1 MSSATHSAAETDSS
15 NTHGSITKNL
25 MHYTPSVLFRNVVG
39 ILNTLI
45 RPKLLNPHGFGL
57 WSLLNS
63 IPDYS
68 RYLHLGCRDYMR
80 FAVPRLEAQ
89 GDTDAIHR
97 VEASVFWGSL
107 APNMGVAVA
116 LLILSATS
124 SFATDVRVGL
134 VAMAF
139 LTVLTCLYEFYVTLM
154 KGHQMFRALSRGMYL
169 RNTVQ
174 LSLSVL
180 LMIYLGIYGLF
191 IALPVTTLV
200 GLIYLRSQCSFNPL
214 KGFSWPTY
222 FELVREGWPL
232 TAFTFLMT
240 LMITSGRLL
249 VAGWLTTE
257 EVGYYALSTLAL
269 GGMLNF
275 PGAAREVVE
284 PRMMQELDS
293 LQGEAVLDRYL
304 YRPLIINACYLPL
317 IIAPLYFMIPPL
329 IERLLPQ
336 YTPGI
341 VPLQIVLFGFYFL
354 AVFYPMRGIIVANR
368 RQKAAALLAAVSVLI
383 NVGLSL
389 AVLQAGFGIIGVAVA
404 NSASYA
410 ILLFLMAGLLKW
422 RCNIHFP
429 IEKIWLVI
437 ASFLLLCL
445 AILASLH
452 LIQPLTGS
460 GFIGSAIQAA
470 LLLGAGLILVTIAEY
485 KVPLLKGM
493 SPLSILRMMLRKRS
507 NSNPTP

>member
-1 MSSATHSAAETDSS
+1 MIQRMPPTTQPAEETAPSH
-15 NTHGSITKNL
+15 THGSVTKNL
-25 MHYTPSVLFRNVVG
+25 IHYTPSVLFRNVVG

-89 GDTDAIHR
+89 GDTDAIRR

-107 APNMGVAVA
+107 TPNVGVAIA
-116 LLILSATS
+116 LLILATSS

-134 VAMAF
+134 VAMAL

-180 LMIYLGIYGLF
+180 LMMYLGIYGLF
-191 IALPVTTLV
+191 IALPVTTLI
-200 GLIYLRSQCSFNPL
+200 GLFYLRRQCSFNPL
-214 KGFSWPTY
+214 TGFSWSTY
-222 FELVREGWPL
+222 RELVREGWPL
-232 TAFTFLMT
+232 TAFTFIMT

-249 VAGWLTTE
+249 VVGWLSTE

-304 YRPLIINACYLPL
+304 YRPLVINACYLPL
-317 IIAPLYFMIPPL
+317 IIAPLYFLLPPL
-329 IERLLPQ
+329 IEWLLPQ
-336 YTPGI
+336 YTQGI
-341 VPLQIVLFGFYFL
+341 VPLQTVLFGFYFL

-368 RQKAAALLAAVSVLI
+368 LQKAAALLAGVGLLI

-389 AVLQAGFGIIGVAVA
+389 LALKMGTGIIGVATA
-404 NSASYA
+404 NSISYA
-410 ILLFLMAGLLKW
+410 IL
-422 RCNIHFP
+422 
-429 IEKIWLVI
+429 
-437 ASFLLLCL
+437 FLLM
-445 AILASLH
+445 
-452 LIQPLTGS
+452 
-460 GFIGSAIQAA
+460 AA
-470 LLLGAGLILVTIAEY
+470 LLQRQRNIRFPFAKIWPVLVAFPLLCASVWASRLWIEPWVGSGWVGAIVQSGVLFSAGLVLLIVAEY
-485 KVPLLKGM
+485 KVALLKGL
-493 SPLSILRMMLRKRS
+493 SPLSILRTILRVVTKS
-507 NSNPTP
+507 